1 MRTASSTAPVPVM
14 EKANMPMVVFP
25 QVLPFSTTGVV
36 EASLKDARQV
46 VDNSLDKAEKE
57 TSSDSKY
64 TVAVQAVTTNPAQP
78 NETHL
83 LAAIG
88 SFSKGGREQ
97 RPPDF
102 LEIDKTPRQEDICK
116 RSTWFCDSVFALD
129 AHIKSQPINN
139 SAQQIIY
146 NGDPQ
151 TDISGSFAAYRRLS
165 LPSGFTL
172 GRGAPFEFKSL
183 MSDQPELP
191 KEIDGIEVNPEW
203 GLTKAGK
210 ARQRLPIACT
220 NCRGKK
226 IKCLVNK
233 DGGPCHN
240 CLKSDALK
248 NTCRTEGRPRRQSSA
263 IKRDKSKSRKRSVG
277 RRPSQ
282 NDGDDSST
290 SFSRASSRDLA
301 DEDSLM
307 LGAMDPSLLT
317 LPIGSLPPGVP
328 ATHAIY
334 SGSGMHSEAP
344 YPHPSDSPISN
355 MSDRSRQLSLES
367 ISSSYQPLFTSGY
380 SLENEGVYD
389 PRLFAA
395 PSEPRIVSPLSK
407 LNPTS
412 FPKQTRIQLP
422 DERTTKNL
430 VELFFTHLHWQGYG
444 FLQPSSFLRNI
455 TAQSP
460 ILLLCICAA
469 SCRLSDELR
478 ATNSP
483 RILEAQA
490 KQAALGE
497 RFAPTLTTIQAFL
510 LLAFHYSATGD
521 IDQSNGY
528 SDIAISMVK
537 QIRLGEQVNEKLRQK
552 ERLGQPTMDPAVE
565 IGKRTFWAAYL
576 QDRSRHLTEQQTPE
590 QRLAVSDIP
599 LPCLEG
605 EFDLRE
611 RTGDSKGVFD
621 RANNVGVM
629 GYLVK
634 IVDIRAR
641 LLHYLKVSCTHL
653 PQVYPTDHNSCDT
666 KQLAKELKLWEERL
680 PTEYM
685 FTADNFK
692 GHFDGEHSTIETI
705 CLMHIIYH
713 TTLNQLHRYQDTK
726 ETFTEHYLPCFN
738 HALSV
743 LAILRTISKYNDEV
757 AKPVGK
763 KIQLVSPFVPFA
775 IGIACDTIGRLLTY
789 LPEEYIM
796 EDGRL
801 IANPNISLFFNA
813 RKYYRESLQSL
824 RNYMH
829 RMKAAA
835 DIYVIIRKLCVDIRE
850 ACTDGMGNKQAADPA
865 GPHCVSGVCINKAKL
880 RAIAPTMIPLNNS
893 VVDILYHGDYFAAW
907 YRHGGSQEIERLT
920 LPATDRQRQPAGLP
934 EISSSSLRMAT
945 TPLAHTSQPSE
956 GYVTAV
962 QLPRSTLAVFNLQV
976 DASEDQDAAQWNL
989 PHVTAPAAS
998 TQGSPLMGR
1007 DARSS
1012 HSGSVG
1018 HPEPFLHTDSTL
1030 GQSAA
1035 SSSSLP
1041 SSGSSPMPLGGPFI
1055 SAANPGWQSP
1065 ELSGADMLS
1074 FESLNFMDVDASS
1087 QDVPL
1092 DFSME
1097 DLLNSNPFN
1106 NTPE

>member
-1 MRTASSTAPVPVM
+1 MRTASTTAPTPVI
-14 EKANMPMVVFP
+14 EKANMPMAVFP
-25 QVLPFSTTGVV
+25 QVLPLSTTGLV

-64 TVAVQAVTTNPAQP
+64 TVTVQAITTNPAQP
-78 NETHL
+78 NKTHL

-88 SFSKGGREQ
+88 SFSKEERD
-97 RPPDF
+97 PKLPDF
-102 LEIDKTPRQEDICK
+102 LEVDKTPRQEDISR

-139 SAQQIIY
+139 SAQQLLY
-146 NGDPQ
+146 NGNPQ
-151 TDISGSFAAYRRLS
+151 ADISGSFAAYRRLS
-165 LPSGFTL
+165 LPPGFTL
-172 GRGAPFEFKSL
+172 GRGAPFEFKSV

-191 KEIDGIEVNPEW
+191 REIDGIEVNPEW

-240 CLKSDALK
+240 CLKSDTLK

-263 IKRDKSKSRKRSVG
+263 IKRDKSKSRKRSSG

-301 DEDSLM
+301 DEDSMM
-307 LGAMDPSLLT
+307 LSAMDPTLLT
-317 LPIGSLPPGVP
+317 LPIGNMAPGVP
-328 ATHAIY
+328 ASHAIY
-334 SGSGMHSEAP
+334 SGMHTETP
-344 YPHPSDSPISN
+344 YPHPSDSPVSN

-389 PRLFAA
+389 PRLFAV
-395 PSEPRIVSPLSK
+395 PPEPRLVSPLSK

-422 DERTTKNL
+422 DEQTTKSL

-444 FLQPSSFLRNI
+444 FLQPSSFLRNL

-497 RFAPTLTTIQAFL
+497 RFVPTLTTIQSFL

-521 IDQSNGY
+521 VEQSNGY

-537 QIRLGEQVNEKLRQK
+537 QIRLGDQVNDKLRQK
-552 ERLGQPTMDPAVE
+552 ERLGQSIMDPAIE

-599 LPCLEG
+599 LPCREG

-611 RTGDSKGVFD
+611 RIGDSKSASE

-629 GYLVK
+629 GYLIK

-641 LLHYLKVSCTHL
+641 LLHYLKISCTHL
-653 PQVYPTDHNSCDT
+653 PQVYPADHNSCDT
-666 KQLAKELKLWEERL
+666 RQLAAELKIWEETL
-680 PTEYM
+680 PQEYT

-692 GHFDGEHSTIETI
+692 GHFDGEHSIIETI
-705 CLMHIIYH
+705 CLMHVIYH
-713 TTLNQLHRYQDTK
+713 ATLNQLHRYQDTK
-726 ETFTEHYLPCFN
+726 ETFTEHYLPSFN

-743 LAILRTISKYNDEV
+743 LAILRSIAKYNDEV

-763 KIQLVSPFVPFA
+763 KIQLVSPFLPFA

-801 IANPNISLFFNA
+801 LANPNISLFFNA

-850 ACTDGMGNKQAADPA
+850 ACTDGIGNKQTVDPN

-893 VVDILYHGDYFAAW
+893 VVDILYHGDYFALW
-907 YRHGGSQEIERLT
+907 FRQGGSQEIERLT
-920 LPATDRQRQPAGLP
+920 LPATDRQRPPTGLP

-945 TPLAHTSQPSE
+945 TPLAHTSRQSE

-962 QLPRSTLAVFNLQV
+962 QLPKSTLAVFNLQV
-976 DASEDQDAAQWNL
+976 DASEGQDAAQWNL
-989 PHVTAPAAS
+989 PPRKPAAS
-998 TQGSPLMGR
+998 TQGSPLMGQ

-1018 HPEPFLHTDSTL
+1018 LPETFLHMNPAL
-1030 GQSAA
+1030 EQSAG
-1035 SSSSLP
+1035 SSNNSIP
-1041 SSGSSPMPLGGPFI
+1041 SSGSSPMPLAGSFI
-1055 SAANPGWQSP
+1055 SATNPGWQSP

-1097 DLLNSNPFN
+1097 DLLNSNPFT

>member
-1 MRTASSTAPVPVM
+1 MRTTTSMVPTPVM
-14 EKANMPMVVFP
+14 EKANMPMVVLP
-25 QVLPFSTTGVV
+25 QALPLSTTSIV
-36 EASLKDARQV
+36 ETSLKDARQV

-64 TVAVQAVTTNPAQP
+64 TVAVQTITTNPAQP
-78 NETHL
+78 NNTHL
-83 LAAIG
+83 LAGIG
-88 SFSKGGREQ
+88 SFSKAEREKKL
-97 RPPDF
+97 PDF
-102 LEIDKTPRQEDICK
+102 LEIAKTPRQEDISK
-116 RSTWFCDSVFALD
+116 RSTWFCDSVFALE
-129 AHIKSQPINN
+129 AHIKSQAINN
-139 SAQQIIY
+139 STQQLLY
-146 NGDPQ
+146 NGNPQ
-151 TDISGSFAAYRRLS
+151 TDISGSFATYRRLS
-165 LPSGFTL
+165 LPPGFTL
-172 GRGAPFEFKSL
+172 GCRAPFEFKSL
-183 MSDQPELP
+183 MSDQHELP

-240 CLKSDALK
+240 CLKSDTLK
-248 NTCRTEGRPRRQSSA
+248 NSCRTEGRPRRQSSA

-282 NDGDDSST
+282 NEGDDSST
-290 SFSRASSRDLA
+290 CFSRASSRDLA
-301 DEDSLM
+301 DEDSMM

-317 LPIGSLPPGVP
+317 LPIGSGIPPSH
-328 ATHAIY
+328 TIY
-334 SGSGMHSEAP
+334 SGMHTETP

-389 PRLFAA
+389 PRLFAV
-395 PSEPRIVSPLSK
+395 PPEPKLVSPLSK

-422 DERTTKNL
+422 DEQTTKNL

-444 FLQPSSFLRNI
+444 FLQPSSFLRNL

-497 RFAPTLTTIQAFL
+497 RFAPTLTTIQSFL

-521 IDQSNGY
+521 IEQSNGY

-537 QIRLGEQVNEKLRQK
+537 QIRLGEQVNEKLRQR
-552 ERLGQPTMDPAVE
+552 ERLGQSIMEPAIE

-576 QDRSRHLTEQQTPE
+576 QDHSRHLTEHQAPE
-590 QRLAVSDIP
+590 QRLVVSDIP
-599 LPCLEG
+599 LPCPER

-611 RTGDSKGVFD
+611 KIGNSKGVFD
-621 RANNVGVM
+621 QANNVGVM

-634 IVDIRAR
+634 IVGIRAR
-641 LLHYLKVSCTHL
+641 LLHFLKVSCTHL
-653 PQVYPTDHNSCDT
+653 PQVYPTEHNSCDT
-666 KQLAKELKLWEERL
+666 KQLAAELKIWEERL
-680 PTEYM
+680 PSEYK

-692 GHFDGEHSTIETI
+692 GHFDGEHSIIETI

-726 ETFTEHYLPCFN
+726 ETFAEHYFPAFN
-738 HALSV
+738 HAFAV
-743 LAILRTISKYNDEV
+743 LAVLRSISKYNDEV
-757 AKPVGK
+757 AKPVGR

-775 IGIACDTIGRLLTY
+775 VGIACDTIGRLLTY
-789 LPEEYIM
+789 LPEEYIL

-801 IANPNISLFFNA
+801 LANPNISLFFNG

-829 RMKAAA
+829 SMKAAA

-850 ACTDGMGNKQAADPA
+850 ACTDGIGNKHTVDPA
-865 GPHCVSGVCINKAKL
+865 GPHCVSGVCINKEKL
-880 RAIAPTMIPLNNS
+880 RAIAPTMIPLNSS

-907 YRHGGSQEIERLT
+907 FRQGGPQEIEKLAH
-920 LPATDRQRQPAGLP
+920 PATDQQRQQTGLP
-934 EISSSSLRMAT
+934 EISSSSLRMAM
-945 TPLAHTSQPSE
+945 TPLARTAQPSE

-989 PHVTAPAAS
+989 PPGTAPAAS
-998 TQGSPLMGR
+998 TQSSPLMGQ

-1018 HPEPFLHTDSTL
+1018 LPEPFLRMKSAS

-1035 SSSSLP
+1035 SSNNSLP
-1041 SSGSSPMPLGGPFI
+1041 SSGSCSMPLSGPFI
-1055 SAANPGWQSP
+1055 SSASTGWQSP
-1065 ELSGADMLS
+1065 GLSGTDMLA

>member
-1 MRTASSTAPVPVM
+1 MRTASCTAPNPVM
-14 EKANMPMVVFP
+14 EKANMPMVVLP
-25 QVLPFSTTGVV
+25 QVLPLSTTNVV
-36 EASLKDARQV
+36 EASLKDARLM
-46 VDNSLDKAEKE
+46 VDNSLDKAERKI
-57 TSSDSKY
+57 SPDSKY
-64 TVAVQAVTTNPAQP
+64 TVAVQTVTTNPAQP

-88 SFSKGGREQ
+88 SFSRGEGDLKLR
-97 RPPDF
+97 DF
-102 LEIDKTPRQEDICK
+102 LEVDKTPRQEDIPK

-139 SAQQIIY
+139 CAQQQLLY
-146 NGDPQ
+146 NGNPQ
-151 TDISGSFAAYRRLS
+151 TDISGSLAAYRRLS
-165 LPSGFTL
+165 LPPGFTL
-172 GRGAPFEFKSL
+172 GRGAPFEFKPL
-183 MSDQPELP
+183 MSDQHELP

-226 IKCLVNK
+226 IKCLVSK

-240 CLKSDALK
+240 CLKSDNLK
-248 NTCRTEGRPRRQSSA
+248 SSCRTEGRPRRQSSA
-263 IKRDKSKSRKRSVG
+263 IKRDKSKSRKRSTG

-282 NDGDDSST
+282 HEGDDSST

-301 DEDSLM
+301 DDDSVM
-307 LGAMDPSLLT
+307 LGSMDPSLLT
-317 LPIGSLPPGVP
+317 LPIGSGVP
-328 ATHAIY
+328 PSHSIY
-334 SGSGMHSEAP
+334 SGMHTETP

-380 SLENEGVYD
+380 SLENDGVYD
-389 PRLFAA
+389 PRLFAVPQEA
-395 PSEPRIVSPLSK
+395 RLVSPLSK

-444 FLQPSSFLRNI
+444 FLQPSSFLRNL

-497 RFAPTLTTIQAFL
+497 RFAPTLTTIQSFL
-510 LLAFHYSATGD
+510 LLAFHHSATGD
-521 IDQSNGY
+521 IELSNGY

-537 QIRLGEQVNEKLRQK
+537 QIRLGEQVNEKLRQR
-552 ERLGQPTMDPAVE
+552 ERLGQSIMEPAIE

-576 QDRSRHLTEQQTPE
+576 QDRSRHLTEHQTPE

-611 RTGDSKGVFD
+611 RIGDTKGVFD

-629 GYLVK
+629 GYLIKV
-634 IVDIRAR
+634 VDIRAR
-641 LLHYLKVSCTHL
+641 LLHFLKVSCTHL
-653 PQVYPTDHNSCDT
+653 PQVYPVDHSSCDT
-666 KQLAKELKLWEERL
+666 KQLAAELKIWEETL
-680 PTEYM
+680 PSQYT

-692 GHFDGEHSTIETI
+692 GHFDGEHSIIETI
-705 CLMHIIYH
+705 CLMHIVYH

-726 ETFTEHYLPCFN
+726 ETFTEHYLPSFN
-738 HALSV
+738 HAF
-743 LAILRTISKYNDEV
+743 AILAVLRSISKYNDEV
-757 AKPVGK
+757 ARPVGR

-775 IGIACDTIGRLLTY
+775 VGIACDTIGRLLTY
-789 LPEEYIM
+789 LPEEYIL

-801 IANPNISLFFNA
+801 LANPNIALFFNA
-813 RKYYRESLQSL
+813 RKYCRESLQLL

-835 DIYVIIRKLCVDIRE
+835 DIYVMIRKLCVDIRE
-850 ACTDGMGNKQAADPA
+850 ACTDGVGSKHAMDPT
-865 GPHCVSGVCINKAKL
+865 GPHCISGVCINKEKL
-880 RAIAPTMIPLNNS
+880 RTIAPTMITLNNS

-907 YRHGGSQEIERLT
+907 YRQGGSQEIERLT
-920 LPATDRQRQPAGLP
+920 QPATDQRQLTGLP
-934 EISSSSLRMAT
+934 EISSSSLRIAT
-945 TPLAHTSQPSE
+945 TPLAHAAQPSE

-989 PHVTAPAAS
+989 PPGTAPVAS
-998 TQGSPLMGR
+998 TQSSPLLGQ

-1012 HSGSVG
+1012 HPGSVSL
-1018 HPEPFLHTDSTL
+1018 PEPFLRMRPTL
-1030 GQSAA
+1030 EQSAA
-1035 SSSSLP
+1035 SSNNSLP
-1041 SSGSSPMPLGGPFI
+1041 SSGSGSMPLSGPFI
-1055 SAANPGWQSP
+1055 STASTGWQSP
-1065 ELSGADMLS
+1065 EISGADMLS

>member
-1 MRTASSTAPVPVM
+1 MRTTLSSTAPNPVM
-14 EKANMPMVVFP
+14 EKANMPMVLLP
-25 QVLPFSTTGVV
+25 QVLPLPTTSVV

-46 VDNSLDKAEKE
+46 VVNPLDKAEKE

-88 SFSKGGREQ
+88 SFSRAERDQKL
-97 RPPDF
+97 PDF
-102 LEIDKTPRQEDICK
+102 LETDKTPRQEDISK
-116 RSTWFCDSVFALD
+116 KSTWFCDSVFALD
-129 AHIKSQPINN
+129 AHIKSQAINN
-139 SAQQIIY
+139 STQQLLY
-146 NGDPQ
+146 NGNPQ
-151 TDISGSFAAYRRLS
+151 ADISGSFAAYRRLS
-165 LPSGFTL
+165 LPPGFTL
-172 GRGAPFEFKSL
+172 GRGAPFEFTSL
-183 MSDQPELP
+183 MSDQHELP
-191 KEIDGIEVNPEW
+191 REIDGIEVNPEW

-226 IKCLVNK
+226 IKCLVSK

-240 CLKSDALK
+240 CMKSDTLK
-248 NTCRTEGRPRRQSSA
+248 NSCRTEGRPRRQSSA
-263 IKRDKSKSRKRSVG
+263 IKRDKSKSRKRSAG

-282 NDGDDSST
+282 NEGDDSST
-290 SFSRASSRDLA
+290 SFSRASSRDIA
-301 DEDSLM
+301 DDDSIM

-317 LPIGSLPPGVP
+317 LPIGSAMPPSH
-328 ATHAIY
+328 TIY
-334 SGSGMHSEAP
+334 SGMHTESS
-344 YPHPSDSPISN
+344 YPHSSDSPVSN

-380 SLENEGVYD
+380 SLENEGAYD
-389 PRLFAA
+389 PRLFAV
-395 PSEPRIVSPLSK
+395 PPEPRLVSPLSK

-422 DERTTKNL
+422 DEQTTKNL

-444 FLQPSSFLRNI
+444 FLQPSSFLRNL

-497 RFAPTLTTIQAFL
+497 RFAPTLTTIQSFL

-521 IDQSNGY
+521 IELSNGY

-552 ERLGQPTMDPAVE
+552 ERLGQSTMEPAIE

-576 QDRSRHLTEQQTPE
+576 QDRSRHLTEHQAPE

-611 RTGDSKGVFD
+611 KIGDSKGVFD
-621 RANNVGVM
+621 RANNIGVM
-629 GYLVK
+629 GYLIK

-641 LLHYLKVSCTHL
+641 LLHFLKVSCTHL
-653 PQVYPTDHNSCDT
+653 PQIYPSEHGSCDT
-666 KQLAKELKLWEERL
+666 RQLAAELKIWEETL
-680 PTEYM
+680 PAEYR

-692 GHFDGEHSTIETI
+692 GHFDGEHSIIETI

-726 ETFTEHYLPCFN
+726 ETFTEHYLPAFN

-743 LAILRTISKYNDEV
+743 LAVLRSISKYNDEV
-757 AKPVGK
+757 ARPVGR

-775 IGIACDTIGRLLTY
+775 VGIACDTIGRLLTY
-789 LPEEYIM
+789 LPEEYIL

-801 IANPNISLFFNA
+801 LANPNISLFFNA
-813 RKYYRESLQSL
+813 RKYYRESLQLL

-835 DIYVIIRKLCVDIRE
+835 DIYVMIRKLCVDIRE
-850 ACTDGMGNKQAADPA
+850 ACTDGIGNKHAGSADPTD
-865 GPHCVSGVCINKAKL
+865 PHCISGVCINKEKL
-880 RAIAPTMIPLNNS
+880 RAIAPTMIPLNSS
-893 VVDILYHGDYFAAW
+893 VVDILYHGDYFGAW
-907 YRHGGSQEIERLT
+907 FRQGGSQEIERLT
-920 LPATDRQRQPAGLP
+920 HPATDHQRQPTGLP

-945 TPLAHTSQPSE
+945 TPLAQTAQPSE

-976 DASEDQDAAQWNL
+976 DASEDQDASQWNL
-989 PHVTAPAAS
+989 PPGTAPVAS
-998 TQGSPLMGR
+998 TQSSPLIGQ

-1018 HPEPFLHTDSTL
+1018 LPEPFLRMKSAL
-1030 GQSAA
+1030 GQSTA
-1035 SSSSLP
+1035 SSNTIP
-1041 SSGSSPMPLGGPFI
+1041 SSGNSSIPLSGPFL
-1055 SAANPGWQSP
+1055 STASTSWQSP
-1065 ELSGADMLS
+1065 GLTGADMLS

-1087 QDVPL
+1087 QDAPL